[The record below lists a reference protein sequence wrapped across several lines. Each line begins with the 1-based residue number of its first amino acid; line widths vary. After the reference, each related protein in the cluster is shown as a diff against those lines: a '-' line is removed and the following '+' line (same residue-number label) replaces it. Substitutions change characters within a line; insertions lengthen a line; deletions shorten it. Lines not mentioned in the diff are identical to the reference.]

1 MAARAQAMPDKIGA
15 DAEILAGG
23 GPEDSTSRRGFAGLL
38 PLVGLGFWQAWWM
51 TLASTSVV
59 IGPIQPAPGS
69 MLLLMVATLAG
80 YVVATLAAPR
90 LAPYNSRRGLLPLS
104 AAAGALGTVMLALCT
119 HIALPYAA
127 GLALEWAGYILTSVF
142 SALVLLMWGER
153 WSTLASGNVGRHLV
167 YSFLLA
173 FALYFAACALPTV
186 AGCTLIALFAPLSA
200 LSLYLSRNEPCR
212 GDVPVAAVRLDAR
225 HLIGFALALMAVSV
239 VFGAMQRVSSL
250 DGSTRTLQLLGMSVA
265 GIFTAVFAFVM
276 FMRDS
281 VADPFSFY
289 RPIVPAIACG
299 AALCLALPGDLS
311 FLGNGGVIFG
321 VYCLD
326 MFIMFATSDLAY
338 RARTQ
343 VALIFGGAIVV
354 TRAGTLTGS
363 WLGYTLM
370 SSGFWSPDMRV
381 SLIACFIAAV
391 VIIGST
397 LFTEGGLRT
406 LYQPAQEQTQPH
418 VPDFDERCK
427 QLAHDAGLTARELD
441 VMLLLARGRSIAHI
455 SVALGIAPGTVKH
468 HTSNPYRK
476 LGVYDRQGLI
486 DLVCEATSH
495 E

>member
-1 MAARAQAMPDKIGA
+1 MAARAQTTSDKPGL
-15 DAEILAGG
+15 DAEALAGNS
-23 GPEDSTSRRGFAGLL
+23 PEDLPNRRSFAGML

-51 TLASTSVV
+51 TLASTPVV
-59 IGPIQPAPGS
+59 MGPIQPAPGS
-69 MLLLMVATLAG
+69 MLLLMVATLVG
-80 YVVATLAAPR
+80 YVAATLAAPR
-90 LAPYNSRRGLLPLS
+90 LAPYSSRPGLLPLA
-104 AAAGALGTVMLALCT
+104 AAAGAVGTVMLALCT
-119 HIALPYAA
+119 HIAFPNAI
-127 GLALEWAGYILTSVF
+127 GLALEWAGYILTAVF

-173 FALYFAACALPTV
+173 FALYFVVCALPTV
-186 AGCTLIALFAPLSA
+186 AGCALIALFAPLST
-200 LSLYLSRNEPCR
+200 LSLHFSRNEPCR

-225 HLIGFALALMAVSV
+225 RLAGFALALVAISI
-239 VFGAMQRVSSL
+239 VFGAVQRASSF

-265 GIFTAVFAFVM
+265 GILTAAFAFVM
-276 FMRDS
+276 FVRDS

-299 AALCLALPGDLS
+299 AAICLTFPGNLS

-326 MFIMFATSDLAY
+326 MFIMFTASDLAY
-338 RARTQ
+338 RARTH
-343 VALIFGGAIVV
+343 VALIFGGAIVA
-354 TRAGTLTGS
+354 TRTGTLVGS
-363 WLGYTLM
+363 WLGYALM
-370 SSGFWSPDMRV
+370 SNASWSPDVRV
-381 SLIACFIAAV
+381 SLIACFIVAV

-397 LFTEGGLRT
+397 VFTEGGLRT
-406 LYQPAQEQTQPH
+406 LYQPAQEQTRSH

-455 SVALGIAPGTVKH
+455 SEALGIAPGTVKH
-468 HTSNPYRK
+468 HTSNTYRK

-486 DLVCEATSH
+486 DLVCEATSP

>member
-1 MAARAQAMPDKIGA
+1 MATRAQTTSGKTGA
-15 DAEILAGG
+15 DAEVLAGG
-23 GPEDSTSRRGFAGLL
+23 SPEDSTARRGFAGLL

-59 IGPIQPAPGS
+59 MGPIQPAPGS
-69 MLLLMVATLAG
+69 MLLLMIATLAG
-80 YVVATLAAPR
+80 YVAATLAAPR
-90 LAPYNSRRGLLPLS
+90 LAPYSSRPGLLPLS
-104 AAAGALGTVMLALCT
+104 AAAGTVGTVMLALCT
-119 HIALPYAA
+119 HIALPSAA
-127 GLALEWAGYILTSVF
+127 SLALEWAGYILTSVF

-173 FALYFAACALPTV
+173 FALYFVACALPTV

-225 HLIGFALALMAVSV
+225 RLVGFALALMAVSV
-239 VFGAMQRVSSL
+239 VFGAVQRVSSF

-265 GIFTAVFAFVM
+265 GIFMAAFAFAM

-299 AALCLALPGDLS
+299 MALCLAFPGVLS
-311 FLGNGGVIFG
+311 FVGNGGVIFG

-326 MFIMFATSDLAY
+326 MFIMFTASDLAY
-338 RARTQ
+338 RARTH
-343 VALIFGGAIVV
+343 VALIFGGAIVA
-354 TRAGTLTGS
+354 TRTGTLIGS

-370 SSGFWSPDMRV
+370 GNASWSPDVRV
-381 SLIACFIAAV
+381 SLIACFIVAV

-397 LFTEGGLRT
+397 VFTEGGLRT
-406 LYQPAQEQTQPH
+406 LYQPAQEQTRSH

-427 QLAHDAGLTARELD
+427 HLAHDAGLTARELD

-455 SVALGIAPGTVKH
+455 SEALGIAPGTVKH
-468 HTSNPYRK
+468 HTSNTYRK

-486 DLVCEATSH
+486 DLVSTSTALD
-495 E
+495 